1 MPRQKFRSS
10 SEREWNLSFVTNI
23 NQITKHIFKRC
34 PITKILKN
42 PNSKK
47 KSYITVEAEPFWNYV
62 DKRNS
67 KALDISVT
75 KHHCDERKFLS
86 RHLSVLSIIYE

>member
-1 MPRQKFRSS
+1 MESEFCDEYKSNYKTYFQTMPDHQNIKKPKF
-10 SEREWNLSFVTNI
+10 
-23 NQITKHIFKRC
+23 
-34 PITKILKN
+34 
-42 PNSKK
+42 KK
-47 KSYITVEAEPFWNYV
+47 KSYITVEAEPYWNYV

-67 KALDISVT
+67 KALDISAT